1 MQWVRRLV
9 VVLAATATA
18 LIGYYG
24 GSLYSLKRLQSQITA
39 QLEPGLPGVPEFSLA
54 ANDGSEFSSKDLL
67 GHWTFLYFTCPTCP
81 DSDSAVLGLFIQAFN
96 RLADNRALRSS
107 VKLVFVSTER
117 DEADP
122 VRWENRLDFYHSEL
136 TVLKGTANATR
147 MLSAGLQL
155 QQPSTESGD
164 SFRSPLVLI
173 DPRGRRVARFT
184 GWVDSAT
191 IANDIRLIADTL
203 GP

>member
-1 MQWVRRLV
+1 M
-9 VVLAATATA
+9 LAATATA

-24 GSLYSLKRLQSQITA
+24 GSLYSLKRLQSQVTA
-39 QLEPGLPGVPEFSLA
+39 RLEPALPAVPEFTLA
-54 ANDGSEFSSKDLL
+54 AADGSEFGKTDLL
-67 GHWTFLYFTCPTCP
+67 GHWTFLYFTCPNCP

-96 RLADNRALRSS
+96 HLADKPALRSS

-117 DEADP
+117 NEDDP
-122 VRWENRLDFYHSEL
+122 ARWKDRLDFYHSEL
-136 TVLKGTANATR
+136 TVLRGSADATK
-147 MLSAGLQL
+147 MLSAGLGLRKPTTQ
-155 QQPSTESGD
+155 SGD

-173 DPRGRRVARFT
+173 DPRGRRVAQFT